1 MGRILVHGFYHLSH
15 RSFMGGTRPNRRA
28 NISPLRW
35 VLQMKN
41 KKDTQQLATLVYV
54 LAMRKEIEKEVESR
68 YIKRIEYLVGA
79 NNELMKEL
87 EHLVGELREN
97 EIITVSK
104 ESVED
109 IEEGGDELL
118 HEEGGVD
125 DGNGLSEDK
134 QEYETTTDAG

>member
-1 MGRILVHGFYHLSH
+1 MGRILVHDFRHFSYGSSLG
-15 RSFMGGTRPNRRA
+15 RTRPNRRA
-28 NISPLRW
+28 DISPLRW

-68 YIKRIEYLVGA
+68 YTKRIEYLVGA

-87 EHLVGELREN
+87 EHWEN

-134 QEYETTTDAG
+134 QDYEF

>member
-1 MGRILVHGFYHLSH
+1 MGRILVHDFRHFSH
-15 RSFMGGTRPNRRA
+15 SSSLGRTRPNRRSY
-28 NISPLRW
+28 ISPLRW

-68 YIKRIEYLVGA
+68 YTKRIEYLVGA

-87 EHLVGELREN
+87 EHWEN

-104 ESVED
+104 ESAVD

-118 HEEGGVD
+118 HEEGGGVH
-125 DGNGLSEDK
+125 DGNGIEEEDR
-134 QEYETTTDAG
+134 DAFAAG